1 MSREQKKRIIGEIEE
16 ILSGCTAAVFT
27 DYRGLS
33 AGEIT
38 ELRRKLRGAN
48 VSYRVVKNTMAR
60 FAAEA
65 AGKPYLTEF
74 IEGPVAIA
82 YSSGEVSGPAQAL
95 IDYISS
101 AKLELAI
108 KGGFIGD
115 KMLTKAEVAAL
126 ARLPSRDVLV
136 AQVLAGMQSPITSL
150 VSCLSSPIRGLA
162 GVLSARIKQLE
173 GE

>member
-1 MSREQKKRIIGEIEE
+1 MSREEKKRIIGELEE
-16 ILSGCTAAVFT
+16 ILNGCSAAVFT

-38 ELRRKLRGAN
+38 ELRLKLRGAN

-60 FAAEA
+60 LAAEA
-65 AGKPYLTEF
+65 AGKPYLTEL

-82 YSSGEVSGPAQAL
+82 YSSGEVSGPAKVL
-95 IDYISS
+95 IDYVSS
-101 AKLELAI
+101 SKLALAI

-115 KMLTKAEVAAL
+115 KVLTKAEVAAL
-126 ARLPSRDVLV
+126 AKLPSREVLV
-136 AQVLAGMQSPITSL
+136 ARVLAGMQSPITSL
-150 VSCLSSPIRGLA
+150 VSYLNSPMRGLA
-162 GVLSARIKQLE
+162 AVLSARIKQLE

>member
-1 MSREQKKRIIGEIEE
+1 MSREEKKRIIGEIEE

-38 ELRRKLRGAN
+38 ELRLKLRGAN

-65 AGKPYLTEF
+65 AGKPYLTEL

-82 YSSGEVSGPAQAL
+82 YSSGEVSGPAQVL
-95 IDYISS
+95 TDYISS
-101 AKLELAI
+101 AKLELSI

-126 ARLPSRDVLV
+126 AKLPSRDVLV

-150 VSCLSSPIRGLA
+150 VGCLSSPMRGLA

>member
-1 MSREQKKRIIGEIEE
+1 MSREEKKRIIDEIEE
-16 ILSGCTAAVFT
+16 ILSGCATAVFT

-65 AGKPYLTEF
+65 AGKPSLTGL

-82 YSSGEVSGPAQAL
+82 YSSGDVSGPAKAL

-101 AKLELAI
+101 TKLELDI

-115 KMLTKAEVAAL
+115 KVLTKAEVTAL
-126 ARLPSRDVLV
+126 ARLPSREALV
-136 AQVLAGMQSPITSL
+136 AMVLAGMQSPITSL
-150 VSCLSSPIRGLA
+150 VSLLNSPIRGIA
-162 GVLSARIKQLE
+162 AVLSARIKQLE

>member
-1 MSREQKKRIIGEIEE
+1 MSREEKKRIIGELEE
-16 ILSGCTAAVFT
+16 ILSGCTAAVLT

-33 AGEIT
+33 VGQIT
-38 ELRRKLRGAN
+38 ELRLKLREAN

-65 AGKPYLTEF
+65 AGKPYLTEL

-82 YSSGEVSGPAQAL
+82 YSNGEVSGPAQVL
-95 IDYISS
+95 TDYISS
-101 AKLELAI
+101 TKLELTI

-136 AQVLAGMQSPITSL
+136 AMVLAGMLSPITSL
-150 VSCLSSPIRGLA
+150 VSYLSSPMRGLA
-162 GVLSARIKQLE
+162 AVLSARIKQLE

>member
-1 MSREQKKRIIGEIEE
+1 MSREEKKRIIGEIEE

-33 AGEIT
+33 AGDIG
-38 ELRRKLRGAN
+38 ELRRKLRGAD

-82 YSSGEVSGPAQAL
+82 YSNGEVSGPAQVL
-95 IDYISS
+95 MEYIAST
-101 AKLELAI
+101 KLELTI

-115 KMLTKAEVAAL
+115 KMLTKAEISAL
-126 ARLPSRDVLV
+126 AKLPSRDVLL
-136 AQVLAGMQSPITSL
+136 AQVLAGMKSPITSL
-150 VSCLSSPIRGLA
+150 VSCLSSPMRGFA
-162 GVLSARIKQLE
+162 AVLSARIKQLE

>member
-1 MSREQKKRIIGEIEE
+1 MSREEKKRIIGEIEE
-16 ILSGCTAAVFT
+16 ILSGCKAAVFT

-38 ELRRKLRGAN
+38 ELRRKLQGAN
-48 VSYRVVKNTMAR
+48 VNYRVVKNTMAR

-65 AGKPYLTEF
+65 AGKPYLTEL

-82 YSSGEVSGPAQAL
+82 YSSGEVSVPAQVL
-95 IDYISS
+95 TEYIIS
-101 AKLELAI
+101 AKLELSI

-126 ARLPSRDVLV
+126 AKLPSREVLV

-150 VSCLSSPIRGLA
+150 VSCLSSPMRGLA

>member
-1 MSREQKKRIIGEIEE
+1 MSREEKKRIIGEIEE

-33 AGEIT
+33 AGDIG

-82 YSSGEVSGPAQAL
+82 YSSGEVSGPAQVL
-95 IDYISS
+95 MEYIAST
-101 AKLELAI
+101 KLELTI

-115 KMLTKAEVAAL
+115 KMLTKAEISAL
-126 ARLPSRDVLV
+126 ARLPSRDVLL
-136 AQVLAGMQSPITSL
+136 AQVMAGMKSPITSL
-150 VSCLSSPIRGLA
+150 VSCLSSPMRGLA
-162 GVLSARIKQLE
+162 AVLSARIKQLE

>member
-1 MSREQKKRIIGEIEE
+1 MSREEKKRIIGEIEE
-16 ILSGCTAAVFT
+16 ILSGCSAAVFT

-48 VSYRVVKNTMAR
+48 VNYRVVKNTMAR

-65 AGKPYLTEF
+65 AGKPYLTEL

-82 YSSGEVSGPAQAL
+82 YSSGEVSVSAQVL
-95 IDYISS
+95 TEYIIS
-101 AKLELAI
+101 AKLELSI

-126 ARLPSRDVLV
+126 AKLPSREVLV

-150 VSCLSSPIRGLA
+150 VSCLSSPMRELA

>member
-1 MSREQKKRIIGEIEE
+1 MSREEKKRIIGEIEE

-33 AGEIT
+33 AGEIG

-95 IDYISS
+95 IEYISS
-101 AKLELAI
+101 TKLELAI

-115 KMLTKAEVAAL
+115 KMLTKAEVSAL
-126 ARLPSRDVLV
+126 ARLPSRDVLL
-136 AQVLAGMQSPITSL
+136 AQVLAGMKSPITSL
-150 VSCLSSPIRGLA
+150 VSCLSSPMRGLA

>member
-1 MSREQKKRIIGEIEE
+1 MSREEKKRIIGEIEE
-16 ILSGCTAAVFT
+16 ILSGCSAAVFT

-48 VSYRVVKNTMAR
+48 VNYRVVKNTMAR

-65 AGKPYLTEF
+65 AGKPYLTEL

-82 YSSGEVSGPAQAL
+82 YSSGEVSVSAQVL
-95 IDYISS
+95 TEYIIS
-101 AKLELAI
+101 AKLELSI

-126 ARLPSRDVLV
+126 AKLPSREVLV

-150 VSCLSSPIRGLA
+150 VSCLSSPMRGLA